1 MSHLLSTASKSCASQ
16 CNQMSYFG
24 LSFKQLAF
32 SDACNA
38 WLKQWRR
45 HILFPELN
53 NKLNIS
59 APKLV
64 IMRVACNRQLL

>member
-1 MSHLLSTASKSCASQ
+1 MSHLHPAASKSCASQ
-16 CNQMSYFG
+16 CNQLNYFG
-24 LSFKQLAF
+24 LSFKQFAF
-32 SDACNA
+32 FDACNA
-38 WLKQWRR
+38 WLKQWRK
-45 HILFPELN
+45 HSLFSELN